1 MSTTKAPETIQ
12 AFAPPELLRDV
23 SRLLTIRPMR
33 LPRGSTV
40 PGRPATRGDVVFG
53 TLLVLVFCVGFGAWS
68 ALAPLASATL
78 AQGTLVVEGNRK
90 TLQHLEGGIIREF
103 LVRDGDQVRESDV
116 LLRLDD
122 TQTASTAEALRGTV
136 DGFRALDARLTAERD
151 GEGAIRF
158 PADLLARRADPR
170 VAEILA
176 GQQAIFASR
185 KVALEG
191 QASILLQRVEQ
202 LRSEIRSYEAQMK
215 SQDDQLFFVRAEME
229 DIKGLVDKG
238 LERRPRLLALQRT
251 AAQLVGSRD
260 QQVGM
265 IAKAEQTIGEAQLQ
279 LIQLRNARLAEVT
292 AEQRDLQA
300 RLVETQER
308 LRAATDVQTRRDVLA
323 PIGGTVTNLRFHTVG
338 GVVRPGEPLMD
349 IVPKDEGLV
358 VEVRVQP
365 QDIHV
370 VSSGMPAEIRLTAL
384 KQRIVPALHG
394 KVIYV
399 AADVENDQ
407 RTLQNF
413 YRAKVRINPDQ
424 MAVLGDIVLAPGMPA
439 DVMIKS
445 GERTLFRYVS
455 QPMIDSFHRA
465 FREQ

>member
-1 MSTTKAPETIQ
+1 VTTSTIHSL
-12 AFAPPELLRDV
+12 APPEVLRDAAREA
-23 SRLLTIRPMR
+23 SIRSMR
-33 LPRGSTV
+33 LPRGSAV
-40 PGRPATRGDVVFG
+40 PRRPATRRDVVFG
-53 TLLVLVFCVGFGAWS
+53 TLLVLVFCGGFGAWS

-78 AQGTLVVEGNRK
+78 AQGTLVVEGNRR

-103 LVRDGDQVRESDV
+103 LVRDGDVAREGDV

-151 GEGAIRF
+151 GEAAIRF
-158 PADLLARRADPR
+158 PADLLARRGEPR

-176 GQQAIFASR
+176 GQQAIFSSR
-185 KVALEG
+185 RIALDG

-215 SQDDQLFFVRAEME
+215 AQDDQLFFVRSEIE
-229 DIKGLVDKG
+229 DIRSLVEKG

-279 LIQLRNARLAEVT
+279 LIQLRNAKLAEVT

-300 RLVETQER
+300 RLVEMQER
-308 LRAATDVQTRRDVLA
+308 LRAATDVQQRRDVVA
-323 PIGGTVTNLRFHTVG
+323 PVGGTVTNLRFHTIG

-370 VSSGMPAEIRLTAL
+370 VSGGMPAEIRLTAL

-394 KVIYV
+394 KVVYV
-399 AADVENDQ
+399 AADVESDQ

-413 YRAKVRINPDQ
+413 YRAKVRIDQGQ
-424 MAVLGDIVLAPGMPA
+424 MAVLGDIALAPGMPA

-445 GERTLFRYVS
+445 GERTLLRYVS
-455 QPMIDSFHRA
+455 QPLLDSFHRA

>member
-1 MSTTKAPETIQ
+1 MNTVHGFAVPEV
-12 AFAPPELLRDV
+12 LRDA
-23 SRLLTIRPMR
+23 SRVPTIRTMR
-33 LPRGSTV
+33 LPRGSDA
-40 PGRPATRGDVVFG
+40 PARPSTRRDALVGMVIV
-53 TLLVLVFCVGFGAWS
+53 LLFAAGFGGWS

-78 AQGTLVVEGNRK
+78 AQGALVVEGNRR

-103 LVRDGDQVRESDV
+103 LVRDGDVVREGDV

-122 TQTASTAEALRGTV
+122 TQTASNAEALRGTV
-136 DGFRALDARLTAERD
+136 DGYRALDARLTAERD
-151 GEGAIRF
+151 DLPAIRF
-158 PADLLARRADPR
+158 PADLVARRGEPR
-170 VAEILA
+170 VAEILD

-185 KVALEG
+185 RVALEG
-191 QASILLQRVEQ
+191 QAQILLQRVEQ
-202 LRSEIRSYEAQMK
+202 LRAEIRSYQAQMK
-215 SQDDQLFFVRAEME
+215 AQDEQLFFVRAEID

-251 AAQLVGSRD
+251 AAQLTGSRD

-279 LIQLRNARLAEVT
+279 LLQLRNARLAEVT

-300 RLVETQER
+300 RLAETRER
-308 LRAATDVQTRRDVLA
+308 LRAATDIQQRRDVLA
-323 PIGGTVTNLRFHTVG
+323 PVGGTVTNLRFHTIG
-338 GVVRPGEPLMD
+338 GVVRPGDALAD
-349 IVPKDEGLV
+349 IVPRDEGLV

-370 VSSGMPAEIRLTAL
+370 VSMGMPAEVRLTAL

-394 KVIYV
+394 KVVYV
-399 AADVENDQ
+399 AADVESDP
-407 RTLQNF
+407 RSLQNF
-413 YRAKVRINPDQ
+413 YRAKVRIDPDQ
-424 MAVLGDIVLAPGMPA
+424 LVALGDITLAPGMPA

-445 GERTLFRYVS
+445 GERTLLRYIS
-455 QPMIDSFHRA
+455 QPLIDSFQRA